1 MVDTNGKGF
10 GLRDWMHEKNSLLM
24 AQCTAPRK
32 MLVGGVDVELVGNPK
47 RKV

>member
-1 MVDTNGKGF
+1 MRKMDNRTATI
-10 GLRDWMHEKNSLLM
+10 MM